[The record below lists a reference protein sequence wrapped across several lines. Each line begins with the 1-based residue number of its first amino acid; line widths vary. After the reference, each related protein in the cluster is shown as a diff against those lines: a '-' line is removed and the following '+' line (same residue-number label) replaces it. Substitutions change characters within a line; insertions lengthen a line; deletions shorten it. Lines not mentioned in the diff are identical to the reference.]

1 MLVWGVNKFL
11 KKGMGLEIGVLI
23 LVQKGHTLET
33 LKIGYYRNLGIY
45 SLKCIS
51 YILIDKE

>member
-33 LKIGYYRNLGIY
+33 LKIGYYGKLRNLFVKMYFIHFN
-45 SLKCIS
+45 
-51 YILIDKE
+51 